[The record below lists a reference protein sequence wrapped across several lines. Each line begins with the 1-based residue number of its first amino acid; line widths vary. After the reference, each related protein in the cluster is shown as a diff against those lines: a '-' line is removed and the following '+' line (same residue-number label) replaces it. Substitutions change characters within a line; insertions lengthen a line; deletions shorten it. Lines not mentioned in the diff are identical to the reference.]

1 MADEPIN
8 YEHARV
14 TAQEIRQFVER
25 LSDAEW
31 VFAEAA
37 QAQTELERVQA
48 ALVHT
53 REQWLTAE
61 EHLGDVTKQLTRVQ
75 EQVDVELDKGRERIA
90 LDLAAW
96 KQEQAGEVL
105 AQVAQLG
112 DERMRLEADVEAL
125 RTERDALEAQVK
137 TRGRE
142 LSRLEKRLADIRK
155 AVEGLQ
161 GET

>member
-1 MADEPIN
+1 
-8 YEHARV
+8 
-14 TAQEIRQFVER
+14 
-25 LSDAEW
+25 